1 MSSWV
6 FFFVPTVIFLG
17 LVLPLWLVL
26 HYISQWRSSKG
37 LSNEDKQTLSQAMQT
52 VTRLEERLQTLETI
66 LDAEQ
71 PDWRERHPDHE
82 RE

>member
-1 MSSWV
+1 MSSFV

-26 HYISQWRSSKG
+26 HYVATWRASKG
-37 LSNEDKQTLSQAMQT
+37 LSEEDKQTLEAALDELEQ
-52 VTRLEERLQTLETI
+52 VEDRLKTLETI

-71 PDWRERHPDHE
+71 PDWHDRYSA
-82 RE
+82 

>member
-1 MSSWV
+1 MSSFV

-26 HYISQWRSSKG
+26 HYAATWRASKG
-37 LSNEDKQTLSQAMQT
+37 LSEEDKQTLEAT
-52 VTRLEERLQTLETI
+52 LNELNRVEERLQTLETI

-71 PDWRERHPDHE
+71 PDWRDRHSA
-82 RE
+82 